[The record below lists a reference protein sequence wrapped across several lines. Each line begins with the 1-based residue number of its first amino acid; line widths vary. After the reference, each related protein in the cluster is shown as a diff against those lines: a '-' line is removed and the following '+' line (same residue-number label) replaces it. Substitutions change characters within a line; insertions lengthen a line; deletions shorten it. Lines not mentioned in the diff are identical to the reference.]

1 LIRIQEV
8 LKDPELR
15 EKRIVVRQFVG
26 EDYRKVFKEVGKMQ
40 IKNLILDIHRD
51 RIHTALRHAQQVEEL
66 SEYHNYLFTSL
77 DLQTVDMEDYQYA
90 GTNISSFCLMD
101 ESSPSFL
108 SVINDW
114 QLNSLKGFGNLNG
127 AAAVSSAN
135 NNQARWNVT
144 AINNGFTS
152 TRVSGSNEFV
162 DLDY

>member
-1 LIRIQEV
+1 M
-8 LKDPELR
+8 LKDPDLR
-15 EKRIVVRQFVG
+15 EKRIVIRQFVS

-40 IKNLILDIHRD
+40 IKNLILDVHRD

-101 ESSPSFL
+101 ESSASFL

-114 QLNSLKGFGNLNG
+114 QLNSLKGFNSLGTSG
-127 AAAVSSAN
+127 SAT
-135 NNQARWNVT
+135 QANPTRWNGT
-144 AINNGFTS
+144 NINNGFTS
-152 TRVSGSNEFV
+152 TKVRVGR
-162 DLDY
+162 